1 MRNNDKIDLGPV
13 RRMSQGERLLV
24 DVLEETRF
32 PEMVLYREIDM
43 TAAEA
48 FRRTLGAG
56 VTIVALVVKAAA
68 LALRIEPALRR
79 IPGGKRL
86 IEPSTTDVSLSVA
99 ASGNVS
105 PMILIERA
113 DTLGLEALAREVG
126 RKAKEA
132 RAKEAATQKLVERAG
147 KILFFG
153 PLRRFLVRMGMGV
166 PEVHRH
172 VGGSI
177 QISTIPLGIDF
188 AFSTR
193 QCTPVFVSFGQVKAR
208 PFVVE
213 GEVKARR
220 TMIVGVSVD
229 GRVGGPDST
238 ARYTTELARFLE
250 HPRTLEAGAP
260 WR

>member
-1 MRNNDKIDLGPV
+1 MRNDDGMELGPV
-13 RRMSQGERLLV
+13 SRMSPGERLLV

-32 PEMVLYREIDM
+32 PEMVLYREVDM

-48 FRRTLGAG
+48 FRRSPGAG
-56 VTIVALVVKAAA
+56 VTIVTLVVKAAA
-68 LALRIEPALRR
+68 LALGVEPALRR

-105 PMILIERA
+105 PMILIQRA
-113 DTLGLEALAREVG
+113 DTLGLEELGREIG

-132 RAKEAATQKLVERAG
+132 REKETATEKLVERAG
-147 KILFFG
+147 KILFYG
-153 PLRRFLVRMGMGV
+153 PLRRSLVRMGMGV
-166 PEVHRH
+166 PEVLRH
-172 VGGSI
+172 VGGSV

-193 QCTPVFVSFGQVKAR
+193 QCTPVFVSFGQLKAR

-213 GEVKARR
+213 GEVKTRT

-229 GRVGGPDST
+229 GRVGGPGSA
-238 ARYTTELARFLE
+238 ARYTTELARLLE
-250 HPRTLEAGAP
+250 HPRTLETGVP
-260 WR
+260 KE